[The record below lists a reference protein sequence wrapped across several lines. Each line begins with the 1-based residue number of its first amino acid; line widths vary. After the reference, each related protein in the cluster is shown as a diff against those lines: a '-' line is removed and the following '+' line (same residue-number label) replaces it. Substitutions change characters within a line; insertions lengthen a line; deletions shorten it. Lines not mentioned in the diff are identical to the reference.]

1 MKKVRILCAGFLIAA
16 VGVGAMASTA
26 SAAKPMNIKMAP
38 FAGKKVKVA
47 KKLKVIVSCSKDC
60 AAKVRVT
67 LITPVGNTSVKGGR
81 NLEAGQGWITG
92 MVLTNYGVRV
102 LKNHYRNS
110 RLKVAVTARNLK
122 NGTIRKKTKSF
133 RFRR

>member
-1 MKKVRILCAGFLIAA
+1 MHKGRSFLAALLVAA

-26 SAAKPMNIKMAP
+26 GAATPMKIKIAP
-38 FAGKKVKVA
+38 FAGTKVKVA
-47 KKLKVIVSCSKDC
+47 KKLKVVTSCSKDC

-81 NLEAGQGWITG
+81 GLKAGRTWITG
-92 MVLTNYGVRV
+92 MVLTNYGVKV
-102 LKNHYRNS
+102 LKNHYRYS
-110 RLKVAVTARNLK
+110 RLRVKITARNVK
-122 NGTIRKKTKSF
+122 NGTVRTKTKTF